1 MPRPRRVTTGGLV
14 YHTLNRATGR
24 QAIFSTDGDCAAFV
38 RIMVEAYAHI
48 PVEMLAYCIMPT
60 HWHMVLR
67 PHNDGDLSE
76 FMQWVQNT
84 HSHRWKAAHDAMGL
98 GHLYQGRFKSF
109 PVESDG
115 HFLTVCRYVERN
127 ALRAGLV
134 QKAEDWRWGSLW
146 LRVNPSAPLLD
157 RVPLANWP
165 VDCARDWVAHVNE
178 AQSDAEIEAMRLC
191 VRRGRPY
198 GTTKWTARTVR
209 DLGLESSLRP
219 LGRPR
224 RDSLDT

>member
-1 MPRPRRVTTGGLV
+1 MPRPRRVKTGGLV

-38 RIMVEAYAHI
+38 RIMLEAYAHI

-115 HFLTVCRYVERN
+115 HFLTVPVC
-127 ALRAGLV
+127 G
-134 QKAEDWRWGSLW
+134 AEC
-146 LRVNPSAPLLD
+146 P
-157 RVPLANWP
+157 
-165 VDCARDWVAHVNE
+165 
-178 AQSDAEIEAMRLC
+178 
-191 VRRGRPY
+191 
-198 GTTKWTARTVR
+198 
-209 DLGLESSLRP
+209 
-219 LGRPR
+219 PR
-224 RDSLDT
+224 RACAEGGGLALGKSLAARQSFRAANRSCAACELAG